1 MLCITDCGVTCHS
14 KCSNQLPND
23 CGLPAE
29 LIDFELSLSAK
40 RPKREE
46 KKDSS
51 GAEEAKRVVEGIVS
65 SSIVERPEDVVKTG
79 RVHVSKYVYATL
91 YSSHTHSFSPS
102 HNSSYTCMHT
112 CTQR

>member
-46 KKDSS
+46 KKEEVDSS
-51 GAEEAKRVVEGIVS
+51 RAEEAKKVVEGIVS
-65 SSIVERPEDVVKTG
+65 SNIVERPEDVVKTG
-79 RVHVSKYVYATL
+79 RVHVSKYVYTVQ
-91 YSSHTHSFSPS
+91 S
-102 HNSSYTCMHT
+102 
-112 CTQR
+112 